1 MFLSLHAADS
11 PSLHLSRRWQ
21 GNCWSPALFPCLM
34 SWGPQLG
41 RSLSSWN
48 SMIPAIILLWNQTNK
63 NCAIPSMNDWAC
75 PTVHIHLFATLCV
88 SVCGDNNMC
97 YSILPQ
103 NKEYYISSYQHFPPE
118 DQSLLRVLSLHTIT
132 LHSLGDPLLFPMKE
146 KTHCLFET
154 TVLSTSKCQWSVKVW
169 MSLSCRYWHLIC
181 CLFTFTHSWVHGLWL
196 QTCDNTSVCYL
207 LNALYFCRSTFL
219 QSYYH

>member
-1 MFLSLHAADS
+1 
-11 PSLHLSRRWQ
+11 
-21 GNCWSPALFPCLM
+21 M

-75 PTVHIHLFATLCV
+75 PTVHINLFATLCV

-103 NKEYYISSYQHFPPE
+103 NKEYYISNNQHFPP

-146 KTHCLFET
+146 KTAYLKPHC
-154 TVLSTSKCQWSVKVW
+154 WAHPSV
-169 MSLSCRYWHLIC
+169 S
-181 CLFTFTHSWVHGLWL
+181 GLWKSGCPWVAGTDTL
-196 QTCDNTSVCYL
+196 SVAYLHLHIHEYMDYGCKLVTILLYVTCLMLCTFAEALSFSLIIIKLLYYACVPVCVCLSSFSCLAVISVY
-207 LNALYFCRSTFL
+207 
-219 QSYYH
+219 